1 MVGAVQ
7 PTVKEAAAVE
17 PPEVI
22 VTAVGAARPID
33 ATVALDA
40 AETGDVPTVV
50 QPVTLVVV
58 NELAGAT
65 AK

>member
-1 MVGAVQ
+1 MLGAVH
-7 PTVKEAAAVE
+7 PTVKDADEVE

-50 QPVTLVVV
+50 QPVTVVV
-58 NELAGAT
+58 VVELAGAT